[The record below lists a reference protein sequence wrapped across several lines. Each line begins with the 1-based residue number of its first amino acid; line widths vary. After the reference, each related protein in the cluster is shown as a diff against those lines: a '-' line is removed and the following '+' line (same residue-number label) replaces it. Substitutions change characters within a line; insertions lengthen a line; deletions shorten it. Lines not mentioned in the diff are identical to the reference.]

1 MLTYADVCSY
11 CCFIGEFPADLHP
24 DVRKLVVWEEAV
36 GEGSVVKLA
45 VKLLAQQ

>member
-1 MLTYADVCSY
+1 M
-11 CCFIGEFPADLHP
+11 HP

-45 VKLLAQQ
+45 VKLLAQ